1 MANTNQLG
9 YPVNNG
15 IPINFNGGTNY
26 QTFGYQGFNQPPYN
40 NTNNLL
46 VSSPYDNY
54 MRGQQISQQTLQEA
68 NQNRSYQ
75 NQFLKC
81 RPVSSKEEARAFQI
95 DLDGSLWVFTDLG
108 NEKIYTKQIN
118 ADGTASFKTYVFS
131 IEDESPYNPTS
142 DFVTKE
148 ELNKVIQNL
157 VAAMQ
162 AGSLQMPAAKNSEA
176 SAPAADTPSLLN
188 FN

>member
-1 MANTNQLG
+1 MANANQMG

-26 QTFGYQGFNQPPYN
+26 QTFGYQGFNNQVPYN

-46 VSSPYDNY
+46 NNSPYDNY
-54 MRGQQISQQTLQEA
+54 MRGQQLIQQSIPEA
-68 NQNRSYQ
+68 AGQ
-75 NQFLKC
+75 NQIGQYLKC

-118 ADGTASFKTYVFS
+118 ADGTASFKTYAFVA
-131 IEDESPYNPTS
+131 EAENTYNPTE
-142 DFVTKE
+142 FVTKE
-148 ELNKVIQNL
+148 ELSKVVQSL
-157 VAAMQ
+157 MAAMQ
-162 AGSLQMPAAKNSEA
+162 ANGVQPSEVNGDEA
-176 SAPAADTPSLLN
+176 STESASLLK
-188 FN
+188 F